1 MSPTQ
6 PRTSPCWLVFSHRVA
21 GMSPT
26 FLSGVNG
33 GHRAEGAFS
42 SVVVN
47 PHLDLVRG
55 ERRDALVLENVSG
68 CLWGGDGGLHPTLRP
83 QRAESHH
90 VTEPRAALELLGNG
104 LKRSRTA
111 PAGSGDVRK
120 PRNF

>member
-1 MSPTQ
+1 M
-6 PRTSPCWLVFSHRVA
+6 FSHRA
-21 GMSPT
+21 AAITPT

-55 ERRDALVLENVSG
+55 ERGDALVLENVSG
-68 CLWGGDGGLHPTLRP
+68 RLRGGDGGLHPTLRP

-90 VTEPRAALELLGNG
+90 VTETRAALELLGNG
-104 LKRSRTA
+104 LRRSHMGPQR
-111 PAGSGDVRK
+111 GWGEVRK
-120 PRNF
+120 PQNL